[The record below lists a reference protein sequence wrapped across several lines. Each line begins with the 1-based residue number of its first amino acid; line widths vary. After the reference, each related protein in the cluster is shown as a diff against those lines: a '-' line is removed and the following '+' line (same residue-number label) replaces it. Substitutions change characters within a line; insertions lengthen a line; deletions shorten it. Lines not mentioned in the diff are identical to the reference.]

1 MPADLQSAPFGRSG
15 TDPGTEHASA
25 CAGRVTTL
33 NPCWPEGPPGLRCSR
48 VAYPNF
54 PDKHALDS
62 IAEPAAVHRYWVD
75 HGVLPAEHEAP
86 DGVILLDQAPL
97 TDAVLAGRLGPV
109 SPFP

>member
-1 MPADLQSAPFGRSG
+1 
-15 TDPGTEHASA
+15 
-25 CAGRVTTL
+25 
-33 NPCWPEGPPGLRCSR
+33 

-62 IAEPAAVHRYWVD
+62 IAEPAAFHRYWVD

-97 TDAVLAGRLGPV
+97 PTPCWRAGWARCRPSRRAPAGP
-109 SPFP
+109 P